1 MAQTCSRSYHHVVFS
16 TKRRQPFLSQKVRP
30 AVWKYMHGIAKDHG
44 FEIVEI
50 DGVADHV
57 HILLSVPT
65 TITIARAVQWIKGGS
80 SYWIRRTYPFL
91 NTFRW
96 QDGYGSFTIGLSQ
109 MQRTMEYIRSQEERH
124 HTRTFEEEYRSFVTA
139 HGLTVDERYLFD

>member
-16 TKRRQPFLSQKVRP
+16 TKKRQPFLSPKIRP
-30 AVWKYMHGIAKDHG
+30 AVWSYMHGIAKENG

-50 DGVADHV
+50 NGVADHV
-57 HILLSVPT
+57 HILVALPT
-65 TITIARAVQWIKGGS
+65 TMRIAQAVQFIKGGS

-91 NTFRW
+91 NDFRW
-96 QDGYGSFTIGLSQ
+96 QEGYGSFSIGQSQ
-109 MQRTMEYIRSQEERH
+109 VERTVEYIRSQEERH
-124 HTRTFEEEYRSFVTA
+124 RTRTFEEEYRSFVTA